1 MNKKVNNFL
10 LARDKFI
17 LEMHLWQFGFAYSSC
32 GPFTK
37 HEERIKKFKKQGIQ
51 ATVIKTNYRK
61 LVFDM
66 IMGYGDFK
74 YRNRRTAA
82 NNVLR
87 DKTFD
92 IAKDSKYDG
101 YQCVLA
107 SMVYKFFDEKNFW

>member
-1 MNKKVNNFL
+1 
-10 LARDKFI
+10 
-17 LEMHLWQFGFAYSSC
+17 
-32 GPFTK
+32 
-37 HEERIKKFKKQGIQ
+37 
-51 ATVIKTNYRK
+51 
-61 LVFDM
+61 M

-82 NNVLR
+82 NKVLR
-87 DKTFD
+87 GKTFD

>member
-1 MNKKVNNFL
+1 
-10 LARDKFI
+10 
-17 LEMHLWQFGFAYSSC
+17 
-32 GPFTK
+32 
-37 HEERIKKFKKQGIQ
+37 
-51 ATVIKTNYRK
+51 
-61 LVFDM
+61 M

-74 YRNRRTAA
+74 YWNRRTAA

-87 DKTFD
+87 NKTFD